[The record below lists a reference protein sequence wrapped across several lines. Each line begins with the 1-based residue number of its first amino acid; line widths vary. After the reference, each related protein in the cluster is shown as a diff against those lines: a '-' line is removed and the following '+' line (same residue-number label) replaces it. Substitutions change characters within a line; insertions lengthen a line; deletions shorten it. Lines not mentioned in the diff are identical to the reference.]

1 MLNQATPKIIYLE
14 ENTHYSNNNFT
25 ILRFLLVLIL
35 VSKVSVGFFC
45 FSLSS
50 RLLRFDEIFLNFF
63 PF

>member
-35 VSKVSVGFFC
+35 VSKVSVGFFLF
-45 FSLSS
+45 FSRQSAAS
-50 RLLRFDEIFLNFF
+50 IRRN
-63 PF
+63 